1 MDFGRILTAMVT
13 PFNED
18 GQVDQQRIRQLVDHL
33 LAHGTEGLVITGTT
47 GESPTLTFQEKIT
60 VYETVV
66 DHVNGKVPI
75 LAGTGT
81 NNTYE
86 SIELSKAAEQIG
98 VDGLMLVV
106 PYYNKPSQRGLYEH
120 FKQIAY
126 SIDLP
131 IMLYNIPGRSALRIE
146 KDTIIKLAKIDNI
159 VSLKD
164 ATGDLQT
171 MTEIIANTPD
181 FFTVYSGDDQL
192 TLPTLAIGGHGIVS
206 VSSHVIGEQMQRMID
221 HFLAGEVKE
230 AALIHQRILPIM
242 NALFAQPS
250 PAPVKAVLNMQDIP
264 VGQVRLPLIDLTDG
278 EKDEL
283 YATISRQLVQ
293 R

>member
-181 FFTVYSGDDQL
+181 SFTVYSGDDQL